1 MIKELSKTKQK
12 ILLFIGSILALLFLF
27 PIYLL
32 IVNSL
37 KTPRDVFL
45 NTLGLPQEYIFANYP
60 KAWSMMDF
68 GKAFFNS
75 LFLCL
80 GSIILLIASS
90 VMAAWVLVRTKS
102 VLSNTI
108 FLIFIAAM
116 VIPFQSVMLPLV
128 AFMDRLGFLNSH
140 FGLMFMYLG
149 FQSSISIFLFH
160 GFIKSIPVSLEEAA
174 VIDGCPKPMIL
185 WKIVFP
191 LLKPITFTVIILNL
205 IWIWN
210 DYLLPSLILSM
221 KELRT
226 IPLSM
231 FFFFGQYTKQW
242 HLAMAA
248 LTLAIVPVI
257 VFFILAQKQIIRGI
271 TEGSIK

>member
-1 MIKELSKTKQK
+1 MKELSKNKK
-12 ILLFIGSILALLFLF
+12 VILLTAGLILAVLFLF

-32 IVNSL
+32 VVNSL

-45 NTLGLPQEYIFANYP
+45 NTLGLPEEYIFANYP
-60 KAWSMMDF
+60 KAWGMMDF
-68 GKAFFNS
+68 GRAFFNS
-75 LFLCL
+75 LFLCF
-80 GSIILLIASS
+80 GSIVLLIVSS

-102 VLSNTI
+102 AVSNII
-108 FLIFIAAM
+108 FLIFISAM

-128 AFMDRLGFLNSH
+128 AFMDRIGFLNSQ
-140 FGLMFMYLG
+140 FGLMFIYLG

-174 VIDGCPKPMIL
+174 VIDGCSKSLIL

-210 DYLLPSLILSM
+210 DYLLPSLVLSV

-248 LTLAIVPVI
+248 LTLAIMPVI
-257 VFFILAQKQIIRGI
+257 IFFIVAQKQIIRGI